1 MGELIQHSQLPSDIV
16 ASLVLDGDLT
26 ALSPAQRVAYYVHR
40 CRLLDIDP
48 GEQPFQ
54 LIKLD
59 GKLTLYASKT
69 CANALTR
76 NNKLSLE
83 VRSVTYDGPF
93 VTVTARASTL
103 DGRFADDVGIIDLE
117 SVDIIGGKNKWGK
130 DVAGIGRPNGV
141 MKAVSKAKRR
151 AVLALCG
158 LGLLDDSEVDSVRGA
173 QRLQLDVGTG
183 EVEHIAGAID
193 TTAEPTAA
201 PRTRE
206 QTAADQLTDL
216 HADIAGRVNDIAAIM
231 KADKS
236 SVYCGAVKAAGLARG
251 TPIESLDH
259 MASVAVL
266 ERLYVKLAAL
276 RGEQVPDPAAE
287 LDAAL
292 TCTELYE
299 RLCAADPADY
309 EPGNY
314 KREWANMLALDEWPA
329 NPTPA
334 HFGEVAEHITRILEK
349 LSE

>member
-1 MGELIQHSQLPSDIV
+1 MGELVHTQSLSPDIIE
-16 ASLVLDGDLT
+16 SLVIDGDLGKMS
-26 ALSPAQRVAYYVHR
+26 AMQRVEYYVHR
-40 CRLLDIDP
+40 CRVLGLDP
-48 GEQPFQ
+48 GEQPFEVIN
-54 LIKLD
+54 LN
-59 GKLTLYASKT
+59 GKIRLYATKAG
-69 CANALTR
+69 ANALTR
-76 NNKLSLE
+76 VNKLSVE
-83 VRSVTYDGPF
+83 IRSTTIDGSL
-93 VTVTARASTL
+93 VTVCARAS
-103 DGRFADDVGIIDLE
+103 DPSGRFADDVGVLDIDEE
-117 SVDIIGGKNKWGK
+117 SK
-130 DVAGIGRPNGV
+130 GRMKMSRSNAM
-141 MKAVSKAKRR
+141 MKAVTKAKRR
-151 AVLALCG
+151 AVLALVG
-158 LGLLDDSEVDSVRGA
+158 LGVLDESEVDDVRGA
-173 QRLQLDVGTG
+173 RSMRIDVVTG
-183 EVEHIAGAID
+183 EIDTAPEPAGAID
-193 TTAEPTAA
+193 TTAAPTAP

-206 QTAADQLTDL
+206 QKAADQLADL

-231 KADKS
+231 RADKS

-251 TPIESLDH
+251 TSIESLDH

-276 RGEQVPDPAAE
+276 RGEQAPDPAAE

-334 HFGEVAEHITRILEK
+334 HLGEVAEHITRILEK